1 MKIAT
6 LKIAFFLLAISFTN
20 CSKEEDPVAPLQ
32 QLPPMTQVGA
42 NTVGCLVNGEV
53 FLPHQK
59 NPTGVS
65 STICFYQFVNN
76 KWNFSLGFS
85 NDKQT
90 KLRAVNI
97 ATKNHVLEQGKTYEL
112 ISGNGNS
119 LFGNYTIYNG
129 GISNIDKYVT
139 NGNSIK
145 GELTIK
151 YLNKQKNIISGTFWF
166 NAVNTNDEKIE
177 IRDGRFD
184 MQYSQ

>member
-20 CSKEEDPVAPLQ
+20 CSKDEAPIPPLQ

-59 NPTGVS
+59 KLFGAPS
-65 STICFYQFVNN
+65 YSCFHQFLEGNYE
-76 KWNFSLGFS
+76 FGLGFS
-85 NDKQT
+85 SNQGTHRQVIIGTNKLEFTEGQTYQLKAEQPENSVYAYISVEAGAKQGYRTTDK
-90 KLRAVNI
+90 
-97 ATKNHVLEQGKTYEL
+97 
-112 ISGNGNS
+112 
-119 LFGNYTIYNG
+119 
-129 GISNIDKYVT
+129 VT
-139 NGNSIK
+139 
-145 GELTIK
+145 GELTITK
-151 YLNKQKNIISGTFWF
+151 LNPTQAIISGTFWF
-166 NAVNTNDEKIE
+166 DAKRANTDEVIK